1 MRPRTRK
8 ILVVLAAIPV
18 TVFGLIVA
26 AGAVAYSA
34 GAVVVHVDS
43 KEPGAFP
50 IIVPVPVLLLQ
61 AAVALA
67 PPDKFEPAMAQLRPL
82 LPNIRAAVESL
93 QEIPDCVLAEGRNG
107 RETFSVVKSGGSL
120 VIDVETN
127 EETVHVSLPVSAL
140 SGLLASLERKMD

>member
-26 AGAVAYSA
+26 AGAVSSSA
-34 GAVVVHVDS
+34 GAVMVHVHR
-43 KEPGAFP
+43 KEPGPFP
-50 IIVPVPVLLLQ
+50 IIVPVPVLLLR

-67 PPDKFEPAMAQLRPL
+67 PADKFEPAITHLRSL

-93 QEIPDCVLAEGRNG
+93 QEIPDCVLVEGQNA

-120 VIDVETN
+120 VIDVETEN
-127 EETVHVSLPVSAL
+127 ETVHVSLPVSAL